1 MPDPAMSNTL
11 RIVFYL
17 GIACFLGSMARADEI
32 GTYLTGEM
40 AKLKVLDVPVSLADH
55 QIIYSDGSS
64 HALREKSGKVLLVNL
79 WSKGCVPCKAEMKDF
94 SILQRDLGG
103 DRFEVVALPMEKR
116 GIGSVRKILK
126 SWGAENLQPYG
137 NDPKALAG
145 VLHAEGLFSE
155 KKISFVYPTTY
166 LVSKTGEILAIRK
179 GFLHWDTEEARAL
192 ITALMDDE
200 VSEGENHPNP
210 VINP

>member
-1 MPDPAMSNTL
+1 MSNTL
-11 RIVFYL
+11 RIVFCL
-17 GIACFLGSMARADEI
+17 AVACVLGSMARAGEME
-32 GTYLTGEM
+32 TFLTGEM
-40 AKLKVLDVPVSLADH
+40 AKLKVLEVPVSLANH
-55 QIIYSDGSS
+55 QITYPDGSI
-64 HALREKSGKVLLVNL
+64 HALKEKSGKVLLVNL

-103 DRFEVVALPMEKR
+103 DRFEIVALPMETR

-145 VLHAEGLFSE
+145 VLYAEGLFSE

-166 LVSKTGEILAIRK
+166 LVSKSGKILAIRQ
-179 GFLHWDTEEARAL
+179 GFLHWDSEEARAL

-200 VSEGENHPNP
+200 FSGGENHPNP
-210 VINP
+210 VVNP